1 MKYNRKEGNIM
12 WKNFLKR
19 SGWTDIVISLIFI
32 LFGAMLIAR
41 PESIMSIVAILLG
54 VIFIVIG
61 VLRTV
66 DYFASNKEDNYLIAM
81 ALASIVIGIVIMFC
95 SDIILSAFRILIA
108 IWIIYSGIIN
118 LQTTIVWK
126 DYKSRLWL
134 LTLILAISMIIAGI
148 YILVNSGAILQTVG
162 VAIVVYG
169 IVDIIENIIFIK
181 KVDDLSQKIIEK
193 SLDTQKQIN
202 EYILAKQKIITFKY
216 SDKNK
221 IEEAQKLEKEKAEE
235 EIKKIIGNQILNFE
249 RALLNQKIE
258 DDKTMYYNETESLI
272 WRIFNCVY
280 FSARQEEKYVKNFEI
295 KYKKQLSKQ
304 AKKDIAINKMNAS
317 SFNWEK

>member
-1 MKYNRKEGNIM
+1 
-12 WKNFLKR
+12 
-19 SGWTDIVISLIFI
+19 
-32 LFGAMLIAR
+32 MLIAR

-181 KVDDLSQKIIEK
+181 
-193 SLDTQKQIN
+193 
-202 EYILAKQKIITFKY
+202 
-216 SDKNK
+216 
-221 IEEAQKLEKEKAEE
+221 
-235 EIKKIIGNQILNFE
+235 
-249 RALLNQKIE
+249 
-258 DDKTMYYNETESLI
+258 M
-272 WRIFNCVY
+272 
-280 FSARQEEKYVKNFEI
+280 
-295 KYKKQLSKQ
+295 
-304 AKKDIAINKMNAS
+304 
-317 SFNWEK
+317 

>member
-32 LFGAMLIAR
+32 LFGTMLIAR

-108 IWIIYSGIIN
+108 IWIIYRN
-118 LQTTIVWK
+118 
-126 DYKSRLWL
+126 
-134 LTLILAISMIIAGI
+134 
-148 YILVNSGAILQTVG
+148 NS
-162 VAIVVYG
+162 
-169 IVDIIENIIFIK
+169 
-181 KVDDLSQKIIEK
+181 
-193 SLDTQKQIN
+193 
-202 EYILAKQKIITFKY
+202 
-216 SDKNK
+216 
-221 IEEAQKLEKEKAEE
+221 
-235 EIKKIIGNQILNFE
+235 
-249 RALLNQKIE
+249 
-258 DDKTMYYNETESLI
+258 
-272 WRIFNCVY
+272 
-280 FSARQEEKYVKNFEI
+280 
-295 KYKKQLSKQ
+295 
-304 AKKDIAINKMNAS
+304 
-317 SFNWEK
+317 

>member
-1 MKYNRKEGNIM
+1 MLKYDILYMKYNRKEGNIM

-32 LFGAMLIAR
+32 LFGTMLIAR

-54 VIFIVIG
+54 IIFIVIG

-126 DYKSRLWL
+126 DCKSRLWL

-181 KVDDLSQKIIEK
+181 KVDD
-193 SLDTQKQIN
+193 
-202 EYILAKQKIITFKY
+202 Y
-216 SDKNK
+216 
-221 IEEAQKLEKEKAEE
+221 LE
-235 EIKKIIGNQILNFE
+235 
-249 RALLNQKIE
+249 
-258 DDKTMYYNETESLI
+258 
-272 WRIFNCVY
+272 
-280 FSARQEEKYVKNFEI
+280 
-295 KYKKQLSKQ
+295 
-304 AKKDIAINKMNAS
+304 
-317 SFNWEK
+317 

>member
-108 IWIIYSGIIN
+108 IWIIYANDYCMERLQIKIMVVNFNFSYCYDYSWN
-118 LQTTIVWK
+118 L
-126 DYKSRLWL
+126 Y
-134 LTLILAISMIIAGI
+134 IS
-148 YILVNSGAILQTVG
+148 
-162 VAIVVYG
+162 
-169 IVDIIENIIFIK
+169 K
-181 KVDDLSQKIIEK
+181 
-193 SLDTQKQIN
+193 
-202 EYILAKQKIITFKY
+202 
-216 SDKNK
+216 
-221 IEEAQKLEKEKAEE
+221 
-235 EIKKIIGNQILNFE
+235 
-249 RALLNQKIE
+249 
-258 DDKTMYYNETESLI
+258 
-272 WRIFNCVY
+272 
-280 FSARQEEKYVKNFEI
+280 
-295 KYKKQLSKQ
+295 
-304 AKKDIAINKMNAS
+304 
-317 SFNWEK
+317 